1 MLRTRIVK
9 ADSGVFVLTYNCPQG
24 SWKQAISPA
33 SKRLVG
39 LSLQSPSW
47 ESASTSP
54 GLPASGPLVLTPLPI
69 LGDHG
74 QVFNTTEEECPKLAT
89 SVRMSSGSGKMIT
102 KPQGKTSWV
111 CSRLN
116 CLLSPT
122 NNNKNNNNKCI
133 KISHGK
139 KKKDK
144 SCKLNTSEKKDFYHY
159 QPKLQV

>member
-89 SVRMSSGSGKMIT
+89 YTDDSLQWQLDRNACWWKRSRVNSHVFCFPYIFFYIIYH
-102 KPQGKTSWV
+102 WV
-111 CSRLN
+111 KN
-116 CLLSPT
+116 VGEYCL
-122 NNNKNNNNKCI
+122 I
-133 KISHGK
+133 W
-139 KKKDK
+139 
-144 SCKLNTSEKKDFYHY
+144 LNTLGFSNF
-159 QPKLQV
+159 V